1 VSNPILDQALACA
14 ARGWPVFPCQP
25 GRKIPA
31 TRRGHLDATIDPARI
46 RDWFGG
52 CPELNLAVATGAP
65 GPDVLDIDTD
75 FATGGGFPAL
85 RRLHAVGL
93 IDGAAASVRTPRGGL
108 HYYFAGSCQHTERL
122 PASHVGFLAAGGYAL
137 IPPSQIGGAQYWR
150 MNTMYRDCAL
160 DWRAAAQLLEP
171 SRGHQRPAPRPV
183 PEERASQPS
192 RWVPAQREG
201 NQSTGPSRAANRLLE
216 TGQAVNLTRR
226 PLRPAAQASP
236 NQTSPGPPAPP
247 AASATPFPDRRLT
260 TRPRERADMTN
271 SPVARDHSLRSQP
284 RNPLTQ
290 EHPMTTPELA
300 EALYRAERGWPVFPC
315 QPDSKVPATRHGHH
329 DATTDPEQIRKWFS
343 RPGPNLAVATG
354 APGPDVLDVD
364 TRGSAG
370 NGFAALSRLHAAGLL
385 DGAAA
390 IVRTPSGGL
399 HVYFA
404 GSRQRTAHLPARHLD
419 FLSKGGYVI
428 IPPSQI
434 AGKPYRHAEALEGD
448 GELDWQAA
456 ARLLEPARNPRR
468 AAPRKAPGESVTWL
482 AQWVASQQE
491 GNRNAGLYWAANR
504 ALETDRAADLSP
516 LAAAA
521 RQAGLAEPEITRTV
535 NSARRTSQ
543 ARPEPPD
550 RQAEGEH

>member
-14 ARGWPVFPCQP
+14 ERGWPVFPCQP
-25 GRKIPA
+25 GRKTPA
-31 TRRGHLDATIDPARI
+31 TRRGPLDATTDPARI
-46 RDWFGG
+46 RDWFDRR
-52 CPELNLAVATGAP
+52 PELNLAVATGAP

-75 FATGGGFPAL
+75 FATGSGFPAL
-85 RRLHAVGL
+85 RQLHAAGL
-93 IDGAAASVRTPRGGL
+93 IDGPAASVRTPRGGL
-108 HYYFAGSCQHTERL
+108 HYYFTGSRQRSDHL
-122 PASHVGFLAAGGYAL
+122 PASHVAFLAAGGYVL
-137 IPPSQIGGAQYWR
+137 IPPSHIDGTQYWR
-150 MNTMYRDCAL
+150 MKSMYRDGAL
-160 DWRAAAQLLEP
+160 DWHAAARLLEP
-171 SRGHQRPAPRPV
+171 SRGRQRPAPRSV
-183 PEERASQPS
+183 PEERVGQPA
-192 RWVPAQREG
+192 RRVPAQREG
-201 NQSTGPSRAANRLLE
+201 DQNTGPSRAASHLSE
-216 TGQAVNLTRR
+216 TGQAVNPALR
-226 PLRPAAQASP
+226 PPRPAAQASP
-236 NQTSPGPPAPP
+236 NQTSPGPATPP
-247 AASATPFPDRRLT
+247 AAVATPFPNRLA
-260 TRPRERADMTN
+260 TRPRERADVTN
-271 SPVARDHSLRSQP
+271 SPVARDHSPRSQP

-290 EHPMTTPELA
+290 EHPTATPELA

-329 DATTDPEQIRKWFS
+329 DATTDPAQIREWFS

-370 NGFAALSRLHAAGLL
+370 NGFAALARLQAAGLL

-390 IVRTPSGGL
+390 LVRTPSGGL

-404 GSRQRTAHLPARHLD
+404 GSRQRTAHLPGRHID
-419 FLSKGGYVI
+419 FLSQGGYVL

-434 AGKPYRHAEALEGD
+434 AGKPYRHAKALEGD
-448 GELDWQAA
+448 GELDWHAA

-468 AAPRKAPGESVTWL
+468 AGPRKPPEESATRL
-482 AQWVASQQE
+482 ARWVASQQE

-504 ALETDRAADLSP
+504 ALETDQVADLSP

-521 RQAGLAEPEITRTV
+521 RQAGLAEPEITRTL

-543 ARPEPPD
+543 ARPEQPD